1 MRDEAEI
8 RGHRRTYVGALP
20 GRIIQGL
27 RRVQSNNPV
36 FMLDEIDKV
45 GSDFRGDLSSALLEA
60 LDPEQNH
67 SFFDHYLGVS
77 FDLSR
82 VLFLA
87 TANVLDT
94 IPPALRDRLEIIEIS
109 GYTEEEKVQIAR
121 RHLVERQLENHGL
134 TSEQI
139 TLPDETVLQVI
150 RSYTR
155 EAGVRNLNRNI
166 AALCRHAAKEIV
178 DGISRPIQ
186 ITPAE
191 LPDVLGPVRFL
202 PETSTRSWGP
212 GVSTGLAWTPTGGDL
227 IFIEALKTP
236 GHGKLILT
244 GQLGEIMKESATA
257 ALTYIRAHAAELKIE
272 VDEFDKSDIHVH
284 VPAGAIPK
292 DGPSAGVPLVVTLAS
307 LMSRR
312 PVRREIAMTG
322 EITLRGDI
330 LPVGGI
336 KEKVLAARRAGLR
349 EVLFPQANAKDLVD
363 IPEHLRNGMTFHE
376 LNLIS
381 EALAMALMPARPQA
395 A

>member
-1 MRDEAEI
+1 
-8 RGHRRTYVGALP
+8 
-20 GRIIQGL
+20 
-27 RRVQSNNPV
+27 
-36 FMLDEIDKV
+36 MLDEIDKV

-109 GYTEEEKVQIAR
+109 GYTEEEKVQIAG
-121 RHLVERQLENHGL
+121 RHLVEHQLENHGL
-134 TSEQI
+134 SSEQI
-139 TLPDETVLQVI
+139 TLPDETMLQVI

-178 DGISRPIQ
+178 DGNSRPIQ
-186 ITPAE
+186 ITPAD
-191 LPDVLGPVRFL
+191 LPDILGPVRFL

-244 GQLGEIMKESATA
+244 GKLGEIMKESATA
-257 ALTYIRAHAAELKIE
+257 ALTYIRAHAAELEIE
-272 VDEFDKSDIHVH
+272 VDEFEKSDIHVH

-292 DGPSAGVPLVVTLAS
+292 DGPSAGVPLVVALAS
-307 LMSRR
+307 LMSGR

-363 IPEHLRNGMTFHE
+363 IPEHLRNGMRFHE

-381 EALAMALMPARPQA
+381 EALVMALAPARTLGA
-395 A
+395 